1 MWNITEV
8 LAEPAFTLVIAEI
21 FAYKAVWQILKSTR
35 QKQLLLNLTPMGT
48 AMSLPGSVGLTL

>member
-21 FAYKAVWQILKSTR
+21 VAYKAVWQILKST
-35 QKQLLLNLTPMGT
+35 
-48 AMSLPGSVGLTL
+48 